1 MDRTTNLERPAANV
15 SRLLPARERHEAHR
29 PAEHAEVVCF
39 DERDV
44 GPPERPVSEART
56 FFDQSRLV
64 AEQIRVLRAH
74 LRSQGLQRPMRCV
87 GVVSAAQGE
96 GKTTLAL
103 GLARVLGLEPD
114 TRVVLI
120 EADLR
125 RPSVDFSVGAEVAS
139 EGLLQYLEGSGG
151 MVTLRHLVK
160 ERFHFLPAG
169 PRASNRAELLATPR
183 MTALIEAAKKAF
195 DYVIVDCPPLTPV
208 ADSLV
213 LRDLLDGFV
222 FVVRSRQAP
231 RESVRRAIDLL
242 TPARVCGVVFN
253 AHREILSGHPGHA
266 LRRHRADE

>member
-1 MDRTTNLERPAANV
+1 MDRTTSTERPAGNV
-15 SRLLPARERHEAHR
+15 SRMLPAHERHEEHR
-29 PAEHAEVVCF
+29 SAGQPAVTF
-39 DERDV
+39 DEQDI
-44 GPPERPVSEART
+44 GPGRPVPEART
-56 FFDQSRLV
+56 LFDESPL
-64 AEQIRVLRAH
+64 AGEQIRVLRAH
-74 LRSQGLQRPMRCV
+74 LRTQGLQRPMRCV

-96 GKTTLAL
+96 GKTTVAL
-103 GLARVLGLEPD
+103 GLARVLALEPD

-125 RPSVDFSVGAEVAS
+125 RPSVDFSVGAEIAP

-151 MVTLRHLVK
+151 KVALRYLVR

-183 MTALIEAAKKAF
+183 MTTLIEAAKEAF

-208 ADSLV
+208 ADSLM

-222 FVVRSRQAP
+222 FVVRSRHAP
-231 RESVRRAIDLL
+231 REAVQRALDLL

-253 AHREILSGHPGHA
+253 AHREILSGHPGRA
-266 LRRHRADE
+266 LRRNRATE